1 MLLHLVL
8 FDTMLYLFNHYGI
21 IIFLLCQLNIFMA
34 AVKYVEKVFCKLQP
48 YYIIVMPDRIMVG
61 KVCLWL

>member
-8 FDTMLYLFNHYGI
+8 FDTVLYLFNHY
-21 IIFLLCQLNIFMA
+21 FLLCQLNNIFMA
-34 AVKYVEKVFCKLQP
+34 SVKYVEKVFCKLQL